1 MKQPMLKRV
10 KRVLEHEGA
19 ILDIY
24 SDYMELPDGKVEKW
38 DYVEHR
44 KGAAAVVPVL
54 PDGRILMVRQYRN
67 ALERFTL
74 EIPAGARDAKT
85 EPTIECA
92 ARELEEET
100 GYRCDHLE
108 FLLSLRTT
116 VAFCNEK
123 IDVYL
128 ATDLK
133 PGSQHLDEDE
143 FLNAESHDLEPC
155 ELEELCSLVYQG
167 VIQDAKTVA
176 AIMAYKNKY
185 VQG

>member
-10 KRVLEHEGA
+10 KRVLEHKGA

-24 SDYMELPDGKVEKW
+24 SDYMELPDGKIEKW

-44 KGAAAVVPVL
+44 KGAAAVIPVL

-74 EIPAGARDAKT
+74 EIPAGARDSKT

-92 ARELEEET
+92 SRELEEET
-100 GYRCDHLE
+100 GYRCENLE
-108 FLLSLRTT
+108 FLISLRTT
-116 VAFCNEK
+116 VAFCNELV
-123 IDVYL
+123 DVYVARDL
-128 ATDLK
+128 A
-133 PGSQHLDEDE
+133 PSSQHLDEGE
-143 FLNAESHDLEPC
+143 FIDLEPHT
-155 ELEELCSLVYQG
+155 LEELCDLVYQG
-167 VIQDAKTVA
+167 IIQDGKTVA

-185 VQG
+185 IGNC

>member
-10 KRVLEHEGA
+10 KRVLEHKGA

-44 KGAAAVVPVL
+44 KGAVPVL

-116 VAFCNEK
+116 VAFCNELV
-123 IDVYL
+123 DVYVAREL
-128 ATDLK
+128 IPA
-133 PGSQHLDEDE
+133 SQHLDEGE
-143 FLNAESHDLEPC
+143 FIDLEPY